1 MQVTATMK
9 AWFLCGITV
18 VAMGVHL
25 GAEALN
31 VDDCVLN
38 GLKGVNSDAAA
49 RMVRQSCENKV
60 ANQRKQQIS
69 EKYGEKIDEKLA
81 YIKWDSDY
89 ANGVVKVTFKNELLQ
104 TVTYAELSISQP
116 QANGDCP
123 YSDTRK
129 HLYEVKVKPRSS
141 VVLIVPD
148 GTSLVSKDGRICISS
163 RAVRGR
169 APSLLDVSIGAVS
182 PLPDNQVAA
191 VNQDLSERYAI
202 IDPPAYSTLGRGIDF
217 KITVEDLRKTAC
229 EDEVKRN
236 SRPSQNKALEIYNCM
251 TRLNK

>member
-9 AWFLCGITV
+9 IWCCAL
-18 VAMGVHL
+18 ALGVHL
-25 GAEALN
+25 GAAALD

-60 ANQRKQQIS
+60 ANQRRQQIS

-81 YIKWDSDY
+81 YVKWDTDY
-89 ANGVVKVTFKNELLQ
+89 NKGLVNVTLKNELLQ

-116 QANGDCP
+116 LAKGECP
-123 YSDTRK
+123 YSDSRK
-129 HLYEVKVKPRSS
+129 HLYAVKLKPGSS

-148 GTSLVSKDGRICISS
+148 GKSLVSKNGQICISS

-169 APSLLDVSIGAVS
+169 APSVLDVSIGAVS
-182 PLPDNQVAA
+182 PLSDNQVAA
-191 VNQDLSERYAI
+191 LNQDLGERYAV
-202 IDPPAYSTLGRGIDF
+202 IDSPVYLPPSRLTDSKLSAQRSPRRIECETELKKKYPPPQN
-217 KITVEDLRKTAC
+217 EDL
-229 EDEVKRN
+229 EVIRCIFGVN
-236 SRPSQNKALEIYNCM
+236 R
-251 TRLNK
+251 